1 MSATGGTGVKGG
13 TGADDFIRCEGLV
26 KIYKIEDV
34 EVVALQGLDLT
45 IGRGEVMGIIGPSGS
60 GKTTLMNVLGG
71 LDVPSA
77 GKAVVDGV
85 DLIRISERQRL
96 RYRRRSV
103 GFVWQNVGRNLIPYL
118 TAVENVQLPMILA
131 GRFDHRRAE
140 RLLEL
145 VGLGH
150 RLQHRPVTMS
160 GGEQQ
165 RVAIAI
171 GLANEPPVL
180 LADEPTGSLDTENTI
195 RLLEVFDTVRKELGV
210 TVVIVTHDA
219 SMARALDRYVQIR
232 DGKTSTE
239 SVRRVAVTYT
249 EQGTAEAAAALQ
261 AGAAGAGSSA
271 AGDGA
276 GEGAAETGAGG
287 AAGADASH
295 EHFTLLDSAGRLQI
309 PADMRDAYRIGGR
322 VKLVEEEGRIL
333 IVPDER

>member
-1 MSATGGTGVKGG
+1 MAG
-13 TGADDFIRCEGLV
+13 DEFIRCEGLV

-45 IGRGEVMGIIGPSGS
+45 IRRGEVMGIIGPSGS

-71 LDVPSA
+71 LDAPSA
-77 GKAVVDGV
+77 GKAVVDGT
-85 DLIRISERQRL
+85 DLIRISDRQRL
-96 RYRRRSV
+96 RYRRRTV
-103 GFVWQNVGRNLIPYL
+103 GFVWQNVSRNLIPYL
-118 TAVENVQLPMILA
+118 TATENVQLPMILS

-140 RLLEL
+140 RLLRL

-150 RLQHRPVTMS
+150 RLRHRPVTMS

-171 GLANEPPVL
+171 ALANQPPVL

-195 RLLEVFDTVRKELGV
+195 RLLEVFDTVRRELGV
-210 TVVIVTHDA
+210 TVVIVTHDT

-239 SVRRVAVTYT
+239 SIRRTPVTYT
-249 EQGTAEAAAALQ
+249 EQGTAEAIAALQ
-261 AGAAGAGSSA
+261 SATSVVPAGAE
-271 AGDGA
+271 GDG
-276 GEGAAETGAGG
+276 EDNAEAV
-287 AAGADASH
+287 DEASH

-309 PADMRDAYRIGGR
+309 PADMRDEYRIGGR
-322 VKLVEEEGRIL
+322 VKLVEEDGRIL
-333 IVPDER
+333 IVPGEDQ

>member
-1 MSATGGTGVKGG
+1 MAGEE
-13 TGADDFIRCEGLV
+13 FIRCEGLV

-45 IGRGEVMGIIGPSGS
+45 IRRGEMMGIIGPSGS

-71 LDVPSA
+71 LDAPSA
-77 GKAVVDGV
+77 GKAVVDGT
-85 DLIRISERQRL
+85 DLIRISDRQRL
-96 RYRRRSV
+96 RYRRRTV
-103 GFVWQNVGRNLIPYL
+103 GFVWQNVSRNLIPYL
-118 TAVENVQLPMILA
+118 TATENVQMPMILS

-140 RLLEL
+140 RLLRL

-150 RLQHRPVTMS
+150 RLRHRPVTMS

-171 GLANEPPVL
+171 GLANRPQVL

-195 RLLEVFDTVRKELGV
+195 RLLEVFDTVRRELGV
-210 TVVIVTHDA
+210 TVVIVTHDT

-239 SVRRVAVTYT
+239 SIRRTRVTYT
-249 EQGTAEAAAALQ
+249 EQGTAEAIAALQ
-261 AGAAGAGSSA
+261 SATSGEAASAEDGEDAAAEAAG
-271 AGDGA
+271 
-276 GEGAAETGAGG
+276 E
-287 AAGADASH
+287 ASH

-309 PADMRDAYRIGGR
+309 PDDMRDAYRIGGR
-322 VKLVEEEGRIL
+322 VKLVEEDGRIL
-333 IVPDER
+333 IVPGDEQ

>member
-1 MSATGGTGVKGG
+1 MGT
-13 TGADDFIRCEGLV
+13 DEFIRCEGLV

-45 IGRGEVMGIIGPSGS
+45 IQRGEVMGIIGPSGS

-77 GKAVVDGV
+77 GKAVVDGI
-85 DLIRISERQRL
+85 DLIRISDRQRL
-96 RYRRRSV
+96 RYRRRNV
-103 GFVWQNVGRNLIPYL
+103 GFVWQNVSRNLIPYL

-131 GRFDHRRAE
+131 GRFDHRRAV

-150 RLQHRPVTMS
+150 RLRHRPVTMS

-195 RLLEVFDTVRKELGV
+195 RLLEVFDTVRNQLGV
-210 TVVIVTHDA
+210 TVVIVTHDT

-249 EQGTAEAAAALQ
+249 ERGTAETAAALR
-261 AGAAGAGSSA
+261 AGSGTADDA
-271 AGDGA
+271 ADGEA
-276 GEGAAETGAGG
+276 EGAAAGTD
-287 AAGADASH
+287 DASH

-322 VKLVEEEGRIL
+322 VKLVEEDGRIL
-333 IVPDER
+333 IVPSEQ

>member
-1 MSATGGTGVKGG
+1 MA
-13 TGADDFIRCEGLV
+13 ADDFIRCEGLV

-45 IGRGEVMGIIGPSGS
+45 IRRGEVMGIIGPSGS

-118 TAVENVQLPMILA
+118 SALENVQLPMILS
-131 GRFDHRRAE
+131 GRFDHRRAQ

-150 RLQHRPVTMS
+150 RLNHRPVTMS

-195 RLLEVFDTVRKELGV
+195 RLLEVFDTVRTELGV
-210 TVVIVTHDA
+210 TVVIVTHDT
-219 SMARALDRYVQIR
+219 SMARVLDRYVQIR

-261 AGAAGAGSSA
+261 AGADGAAAAAGAAGAGSGGADDSGA
-271 AGDGA
+271 AQADGA
-276 GEGAAETGAGG
+276 GS
-287 AAGADASH
+287 AGAEDASH

>member
-1 MSATGGTGVKGG
+1 MAG
-13 TGADDFIRCEGLV
+13 DEFIRCEGLV

-45 IGRGEVMGIIGPSGS
+45 IRRGEVMGIIGPSGS

-71 LDVPSA
+71 LDAPSA
-77 GKAVVDGV
+77 GKAVVDGT
-85 DLIRISERQRL
+85 DLIRISDRQRL
-96 RYRRRSV
+96 RYRRRTV
-103 GFVWQNVGRNLIPYL
+103 GFVWQNVSRNLIPYL
-118 TAVENVQLPMILA
+118 TATENVQLPMILS

-140 RLLEL
+140 RLLRL

-150 RLQHRPVTMS
+150 RLRHRPVTMS

-171 GLANEPPVL
+171 ALANRPPVL

-195 RLLEVFDTVRKELGV
+195 RLLEVFDTVRRELGV
-210 TVVIVTHDA
+210 TVVIVTHDT

-239 SVRRVAVTYT
+239 SIRRTAVTYT
-249 EQGTAEAAAALQ
+249 EQGTAEAIAALQ
-261 AGAAGAGSSA
+261 SATGGAQAGAE
-271 AGDGA
+271 DGT
-276 GEGAAETGAGG
+276 EDHAEAE
-287 AAGADASH
+287 DEASH

-309 PADMRDAYRIGGR
+309 PADMRDEYRIGGR
-322 VKLVEEEGRIL
+322 VKLVEEDGRIL
-333 IVPDER
+333 IVPGEDQ

>member
-1 MSATGGTGVKGG
+1 MAAVAEVA
-13 TGADDFIRCEGLV
+13 ADEFIRCEGLV

-45 IGRGEVMGIIGPSGS
+45 IRRGEVMGIIGPSGS

-71 LDVPSA
+71 LDAPSA
-77 GKAVVDGV
+77 GKAVVHGT
-85 DLIRISERQRL
+85 DLIRISDRQRL
-96 RYRRRSV
+96 RYRRRTV
-103 GFVWQNVGRNLIPYL
+103 GFVWQNVSRNLIPYL
-118 TAVENVQLPMILA
+118 TATENVQLPMILS

-140 RLLEL
+140 RLLRL

-150 RLQHRPVTMS
+150 RLRHRPVTMS

-171 GLANEPPVL
+171 ALANQPPVL

-195 RLLEVFDTVRKELGV
+195 RLLEVFDTVRRELGV
-210 TVVIVTHDA
+210 TVVIVTHDT

-239 SVRRVAVTYT
+239 SIRRTRVTYT
-249 EQGTAEAAAALQ
+249 EQGTAEAIAALQ
-261 AGAAGAGSSA
+261 SATSAPEGGDEDGGEDAAQAT
-271 AGDGA
+271 D
-276 GEGAAETGAGG
+276 E
-287 AAGADASH
+287 ASH

-309 PADMRDAYRIGGR
+309 PDDMRDSYRIGGR
-322 VKLVEEEGRIL
+322 VKLVEEDGRIL
-333 IVPDER
+333 IVPGDDQ

>member
-1 MSATGGTGVKGG
+1 MAG
-13 TGADDFIRCEGLV
+13 DEFIRCEGLV

-45 IGRGEVMGIIGPSGS
+45 IRRGEVMGIIGPSGS

-71 LDVPSA
+71 LDAPSA
-77 GKAVVDGV
+77 GKAVVNGT
-85 DLIRISERQRL
+85 DLIRISDRQRL

-103 GFVWQNVGRNLIPYL
+103 GFVWQNVSRNLIPYL
-118 TAVENVQLPMILA
+118 TATENVQLPMILS

-140 RLLEL
+140 RLLRL

-150 RLQHRPVTMS
+150 RLRHRPVTMS

-171 GLANEPPVL
+171 ALANRPPVL

-195 RLLEVFDTVRKELGV
+195 RLLEVFDTVRRELGV
-210 TVVIVTHDA
+210 TVVIVTHDT

-239 SVRRVAVTYT
+239 SIRRAPVTYT
-249 EQGTAEAAAALQ
+249 EQGTAEAIAALQ
-261 AGAAGAGSSA
+261 SATSGAQ
-271 AGDGA
+271 DGA
-276 GEGAAETGAGG
+276 EDGGEDNAEAANE
-287 AAGADASH
+287 ASH

-309 PADMRDAYRIGGR
+309 PADMRDEYRIGGR
-322 VKLVEEEGRIL
+322 VKLVEEDGRIL
-333 IVPDER
+333 IVPGEDQ

>member
-1 MSATGGTGVKGG
+1 MRNDNVD
-13 TGADDFIRCEGLV
+13 ADDFIRCEGLV

-45 IGRGEVMGIIGPSGS
+45 IQRGEVMGIIGPSGS

-77 GKAVVDGV
+77 GKAVVDGI
-85 DLIRISERQRL
+85 DLIRISDRQRL

-103 GFVWQNVGRNLIPYL
+103 GFVWQNVSRNLIPYL
-118 TAVENVQLPMILA
+118 TAAENVQLPMILS

-150 RLQHRPVTMS
+150 RLRHRPVTMS

-171 GLANEPPVL
+171 GLANEPRVL

-195 RLLEVFDTVRKELGV
+195 RLLEVFDTVRSELGV
-210 TVVIVTHDA
+210 TVVIVTHDT

-249 EQGTAEAAAALQ
+249 EQGTAEAVAALQ
-261 AGAAGAGSSA
+261 AGAGSGAA
-271 AGDGA
+271 ADDAGDGHE
-276 GEGAAETGAGG
+276 EGAAT
-287 AAGADASH
+287 AAADASH
-295 EHFTLLDSAGRLQI
+295 EHYTLLDSAGRLQI
-309 PADMRDAYRIGGR
+309 PDDMRDAYRIRGR
-322 VKLVEEEGRIL
+322 VKLLEEDGRIL
-333 IVPDER
+333 IVPSEE

>member
-1 MSATGGTGVKGG
+1 MRAEE
-13 TGADDFIRCEGLV
+13 FIRCEGLV

-45 IGRGEVMGIIGPSGS
+45 IRRSEVMGIIGPSGS

-77 GKAVVDGV
+77 GKAVVDGI
-85 DLIRISERQRL
+85 DLIRITERQRL

-103 GFVWQNVGRNLIPYL
+103 GFVWQNVSRNLIPYL

-131 GRFDHRRAE
+131 GRFDHRRAV

-150 RLQHRPVTMS
+150 RLHHRPVTMS

-171 GLANEPPVL
+171 GLANEPTVL

-195 RLLEVFDTVRKELGV
+195 RLLEVFDTVRNELGV
-210 TVVIVTHDA
+210 TVVIVTHDT

-249 EQGTAEAAAALQ
+249 EQGTAEAVAALRAGTGAD
-261 AGAAGAGSSA
+261 AGAATASDGEDEDAA
-271 AGDGA
+271 AGTD
-276 GEGAAETGAGG
+276 
-287 AAGADASH
+287 DASH

-322 VKLVEEEGRIL
+322 VKLVEEAGRIL
-333 IVPDER
+333 IVPSEQ

>member
-1 MSATGGTGVKGG
+1 MRNDNVD
-13 TGADDFIRCEGLV
+13 ADDFIRCEGLV

-45 IGRGEVMGIIGPSGS
+45 IQRGEVMGIIGPSGS

-77 GKAVVDGV
+77 GKAVVDGI
-85 DLIRISERQRL
+85 DLIRISDRQRL

-103 GFVWQNVGRNLIPYL
+103 GFVWQNVSRNLIPYL
-118 TAVENVQLPMILA
+118 TAAENVQLPMILS

-150 RLQHRPVTMS
+150 RLRHRPVTMS

-171 GLANEPPVL
+171 GLANEPRVL

-195 RLLEVFDTVRKELGV
+195 RLLEVFDTVRSELGV
-210 TVVIVTHDA
+210 TVVIVTHDT

-249 EQGTAEAAAALQ
+249 EQGTAEAVAALQ
-261 AGAAGAGSSA
+261 AGAGSGAA
-271 AGDGA
+271 ADDAGDGHE
-276 GEGAAETGAGG
+276 EGAAT
-287 AAGADASH
+287 AAADASH
-295 EHFTLLDSAGRLQI
+295 EHYTLLDSAGRLQI
-309 PADMRDAYRIGGR
+309 PDDMRDAYRIGGR
-322 VKLVEEEGRIL
+322 VKLLEEDGRIL
-333 IVPDER
+333 IVPSEE